1 MARLCVSIPS
11 PSLFRLVCHL
21 RFEIQTRRRCIFSSG
36 WASTWLA
43 KHELA
48 RTTVVP
54 RQRLTFSVIPGTPP
68 TKRRLGCTYTCC
80 VRLIHRWHSLSWGQ
94 YQCQSI
100 STQLRL
106 TKLPQEGTKSPLILI
121 SRLIRKLR
129 SNKGGT
135 HSGDHDQVR
144 FLSSYLFHYFGCF
157 GGRNSSAALI
167 GACVND
173 IPSSHGEHRFLVR
186 MWAPWLPLIALVV
199 RNLHEFRF
207 VWNALAPDF
216 SGWSDLVCDPV
227 WWGASCVSSSS
238 PVTPQSHSARGL
250 RSRALL
256 HSRFKRSKLA

>member
-1 MARLCVSIPS
+1 MFGNVRVSMARLCVSIPS

-21 RFEIQTRRRCIFSSG
+21 RFEIQTRWRCIFSSG

-80 VRLIHRWHSLSWGQ
+80 VRLIHRWHFFILR
-94 YQCQSI
+94 SI
-100 STQLRL
+100 PMPINLNSAAPHETS
-106 TKLPQEGTKSPLILI
+106 QEGTKSPLSLI

-144 FLSSYLFHYFGCF
+144 FLSSYLFH
-157 GGRNSSAALI
+157 
-167 GACVND
+167 
-173 IPSSHGEHRFLVR
+173 
-186 MWAPWLPLIALVV
+186 
-199 RNLHEFRF
+199 
-207 VWNALAPDF
+207 
-216 SGWSDLVCDPV
+216 
-227 WWGASCVSSSS
+227 
-238 PVTPQSHSARGL
+238 
-250 RSRALL
+250 
-256 HSRFKRSKLA
+256 